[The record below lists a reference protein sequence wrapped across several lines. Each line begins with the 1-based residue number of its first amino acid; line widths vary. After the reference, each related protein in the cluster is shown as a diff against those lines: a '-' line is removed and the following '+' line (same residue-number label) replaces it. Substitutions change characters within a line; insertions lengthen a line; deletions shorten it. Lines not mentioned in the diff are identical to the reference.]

1 MLQPKGKE
9 RRSAQRPSE
18 AHAPALELA
27 VVVPTLNERDNI
39 APLVRAIKD
48 ALNGH
53 ACEIIVVDDNS
64 PDGTADA
71 VRELGRKDIRVRC
84 IQRFGRRGLGSA
96 FLEGALSTAAP
107 VVALIDGDMQHD
119 EKLLPAML
127 ETLRSEDLDVVI
139 GSRYMEQGGFGDWTD
154 ARIRSS
160 QLATEIAKR
169 MTGVPLSDP
178 MSGFFM
184 TRTELVR
191 DLAPRLSAVGFK
203 VLLDVF
209 LTARTPLRFRE
220 IPYRFR
226 SRQAGQSKMDM
237 KVLLEFGEL
246 LIDKLFGRV
255 VPAKLVMFA
264 LVGSFGVLVHLAV
277 LSILFKWL
285 SVDFGAAQ
293 TAATL
298 TAMTANFALNNVITY
313 HDRRLAGWAWIKGW
327 LTFSL
332 ASSVGVVANVGVAS
346 VLFGAYDVQW
356 IVSALAGI
364 LVGLLW
370 NYVLTSVFTWKRA

>member
-53 ACEIIVVDDNS
+53 AYEIIVVDDNS

-96 FLEGALSTAAP
+96 FLEGALSTVAP
-107 VVALIDGDMQHD
+107 VVALIDGDKPHD
-119 EKLLPAML
+119 EKLLPAKL
-127 ETLRSEDLDVVI
+127 ETLRSEDHDVVI
-139 GSRYMEQGGFGDWTD
+139 GSRDMEQGGFGDWTD

-209 LTARTPLRFRE
+209 LTARTPPRFRE
-220 IPYRFR
+220 LPYEFR
-226 SRQAGQSKMDM
+226 SRHSGESKMDA

-246 LIDKLFGRV
+246 IIDKLVGHV
-255 VPAKLVMFA
+255 VPAKFVMFSV
-264 LVGSFGVLVHLAV
+264 VGSLGVAVHIAILA
-277 LSILFKWL
+277 LLFKGL
-285 SVDFGAAQ
+285 GVEFQVAQ
-293 TAATL
+293 TVATL
-298 TAMTANFALNNVITY
+298 TAMTSNFALNNTLTY
-313 HDRRLAGWAWIKGW
+313 HDRRLFGWAWLKGW
-327 LTFSL
+327 LTFAL
-332 ASSVGVVANVGVAS
+332 ASSVGIIANVGVAS
-346 VLFGAYDVQW
+346 ALFSAYEIQW
-356 IVSALAGI
+356 VVSALAGI

-370 NYVLTSVFTWKRA
+370 NYVLTSMFTWRAA